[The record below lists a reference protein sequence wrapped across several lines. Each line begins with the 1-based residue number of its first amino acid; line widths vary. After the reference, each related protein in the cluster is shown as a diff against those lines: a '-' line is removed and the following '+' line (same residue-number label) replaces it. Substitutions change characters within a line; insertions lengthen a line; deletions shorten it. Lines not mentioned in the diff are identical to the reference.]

1 MEVKNEAFSHAQD
14 LILRMRNEFPK
25 NAMRAIHSD
34 NGTKFKNTH
43 FATICLLWVLSI
55 SFPLHM
61 YLNKNG
67 FVKHKNWTIVEMAR
81 MMLDEHRTTRKFWAE
96 VINTTC
102 QVSSCILTELY

>member
-14 LILRMRNEFPK
+14 LILRLRNEFPK
-25 NAMRAIHSD
+25 NAMREIHSD
-34 NGTKFKNTH
+34 NATKFKNTH

-67 FVKHKNWTIVEMAR
+67 FVKQKNWTIVEMAR

-102 QVSSCILTELY
+102 QVSNRILTELY